1 MGGCRMIIPINQI
14 VITQNT
20 TLITS
25 VYYLPEGLK
34 SVNIIDQID
43 VLDTLVDRIELAN
56 NLYER

>member
-1 MGGCRMIIPINQI
+1 MIIPINQM